1 MHCFV
6 YEEKCTASLWTH
18 KLEAM
23 SSGPPEATPAR
34 QFLPDEPLA
43 PSAPVLAGTLH
54 IYVAFDWG
62 EEVVLDRARSLV
74 SAEVHGL
81 PRRRRTPSS
90 FAYRPAPLR
99 VRLPGVPLNL
109 PELELVQASAE
120 ATVFDFAAVS
130 LALHVPFALPPA
142 CLLNLA
148 NGLAD
153 PASIVQRAHAVL
165 EPLYQQLFPAIQNPL
180 WKDDLSEEYFVFQL
194 PPGNPWSSPAQ
205 VLEAHASWLAGLVRL
220 ESGPFSSE
228 EITEALRL
236 YIRYSPEDLFIP
248 DWAAA
253 VLIDQDCDE
262 TLQTI
267 EFANLQLLEF
277 RYIDN
282 RLDDSLAA
290 AYRVIHALAQS
301 WLPFWR
307 SHARSLRVLGEL
319 KVEADALF
327 ERTENVLK
335 LVGDQYLA
343 RVYRL
348 VAGRFHLQEWE
359 QSIQRKLEVSEG
371 VYQVVSDQTDTYR
384 AEFLELTVVLLII
397 LEVLLALFRR

>member
-1 MHCFV
+1 
-6 YEEKCTASLWTH
+6 
-18 KLEAM
+18 M
-23 SSGPPEATPAR
+23 SSVLPEDAQALQLPQDGPGGQTPA
-34 QFLPDEPLA
+34 A
-43 PSAPVLAGTLH
+43 LAGVLH

-62 EEVVLDRARSLV
+62 DEIVLDRARSLV
-74 SAEVHGL
+74 SAEVHDL

-90 FAYRPAPLR
+90 IAYRPAPLR
-99 VRLPGVPLNL
+99 VRLAPVELTL
-109 PELELVQASAE
+109 PELGPVKASAE

-130 LALHVPFALPPA
+130 LALHVPFALPPT
-142 CLLNLA
+142 CLLRLADSLA
-148 NGLAD
+148 NPAD
-153 PASIVQRAHAVL
+153 LVQTARTVL
-165 EPLYQQLFPAIQNPL
+165 QPLHQQLLPAIQDPR
-180 WKDDLSEEYFVFQL
+180 WQDDLSEEYFVFQL
-194 PPGNPWSSPAQ
+194 PPCSSSPASRLT
-205 VLEAHASWLAGLVRL
+205 LESHADWLAGLVRL
-220 ESGPFSSE
+220 ESGPLSPE

-236 YIRYSPEDLFIP
+236 YIRYSPEDLFVP

-253 VLIDQDCDE
+253 VLLDRDCDE

-277 RYIDN
+277 RHIDN

-290 AYRVIHALAQS
+290 AYRMIHALAQS

-319 KVEADALF
+319 KVEANGLF

-348 VAGRFHLQEWE
+348 VAGRFHLEEWE
-359 QSIQRKLEVSEG
+359 QSIQRKLEVGEG

-384 AEFLELTVVLLII
+384 AEFLELTVVLLIV
-397 LEVLLALFRR
+397 LEVLLALTRH